1 MRDASPLRYP
11 GGKWRL
17 AAFFTQLIR
26 LNALDDC
33 QYVEPYAGGASL
45 GLSLLFSG
53 LVTEIHL
60 NDLDPAIHA
69 FWHSVLNRKSEFLT
83 LLAETA
89 VTPAEW
95 HKQKKIYSQGLRA
108 GRFALG
114 FATFFLNR
122 TCHSGILNGGI
133 IGGNSQDGPWK
144 IDARFNLPELE
155 RRIERIGRFRK
166 KIHLY
171 NEDALDFLRGN
182 RFSRNAIKYLD
193 PPYYKAGH
201 RLYLNSYESRD
212 HNIVKRYITGLR
224 THWVVSYDDVPEI
237 RKVYEG
243 VRSRRITL
251 LHTARD
257 TRIGQEVLFFPP
269 HLRIPRFH

>member
-33 QYVEPYAGGASL
+33 RYVEPYAGGASL
-45 GLSLLFSG
+45 GLSLLFNG

-69 FWHSVLNRKSEFLT
+69 FWHSVLNRKGEFLK
-83 LLAETA
+83 LLAQ
-89 VTPAEW
+89 TPITTAEW
-95 HKQKKIYSQGLRA
+95 HKQKKIYAQGPRA
-108 GRFALG
+108 GRLTLG

-122 TCHSGILNGGI
+122 TSHSGILNGGV
-133 IGGNSQDGPWK
+133 IGGNSQRGRWK

-155 RRIERIGRFRK
+155 RRIERIAAFKK

-171 NEDALDFLRGN
+171 SEDALDFLRGN
-182 RFSRNAIKYLD
+182 RFSGSTIKYID
-193 PPYYKAGH
+193 PP
-201 RLYLNSYESRD
+201 
-212 HNIVKRYITGLR
+212 
-224 THWVVSYDDVPEI
+224 
-237 RKVYEG
+237 
-243 VRSRRITL
+243 
-251 LHTARD
+251 
-257 TRIGQEVLFFPP
+257 
-269 HLRIPRFH
+269 